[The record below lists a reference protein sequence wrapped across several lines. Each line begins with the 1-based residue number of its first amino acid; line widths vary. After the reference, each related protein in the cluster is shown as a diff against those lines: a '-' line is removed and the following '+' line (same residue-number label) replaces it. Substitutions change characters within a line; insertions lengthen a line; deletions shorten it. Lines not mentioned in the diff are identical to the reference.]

1 MPDTTGDTT
10 TTTTTTSSMEHNQQP
25 HSGDAPGLPESG
37 HHTTTMA
44 PTAPADHIP
53 PPAIT
58 TTKKTWRF
66 WAIIA
71 TLSFTGL
78 MSAIEGTIIT
88 SALPTITDSLGGG
101 DAYVWIPNAF
111 LLAQVAVLPLFA
123 QASNV
128 FGRRSLLLLAVLL
141 FTLGSGLCGG
151 ASSMRMLIAARALQ
165 GLGGG
170 GINLLIETVLTDLVA
185 LRERGKYMAF
195 VGLGATVGATAGP
208 FLGGL
213 ITEHSSWR
221 WCFYINVPIGGASF
235 VALFFFLNVK
245 YERSLSVAHRLRR
258 IDFSGNAIFI
268 AAIVSVLIA
277 TTWGGTLY
285 SWSTYHIAV
294 PLALGLF
301 GILLFTAFEWTPR
314 FCPEPSFPRVIVS
327 NRTSASALLLT
338 FIHAVVT
345 YFSYYFLPIYFQ
357 AVLGK
362 SPMQSGVATLP
373 SFAGSLIFAIA
384 GGVLLSAIGRYKPI
398 HLVGFGAS
406 IVAFGLFSIMDV
418 NSSVAA
424 WVCFQLLFA
433 IGGGGL
439 AGCLLPAVQAPLD
452 EKHVA
457 TATGTWSFAR
467 YFGCI
472 WGVAIPAA
480 IFNNEC
486 RRLATTVS
494 DPKIASFLTGDR
506 AYQHATGA
514 FLNTIEDPT
523 IRGEVVGVFTGALR
537 TCWLVGLGFA
547 GLGFLI
553 TFAQKEISLR
563 EELNNE
569 FGMEDV
575 KKTPESTSDEGIV
588 LPAVKDSRPP
598 SA

>member
-1 MPDTTGDTT
+1 M
-10 TTTTTTSSMEHNQQP
+10 TTTTSSMEHNQQP
-25 HSGDAPGLPESG
+25 HPDHTLGRPESG
-37 HHTTTMA
+37 QQTISMA
-44 PTAPADHIP
+44 PTTPADQTP
-53 PPAIT
+53 PPAVQ
-58 TTKKTWRF
+58 TKKTWRF
-66 WAIIA
+66 WAILA

-101 DAYVWIPNAF
+101 DSYVWIPNAF

-128 FGRRSLLLLAVLL
+128 FGRRNLLLGAVLL

-165 GLGGG
+165 GIGGG
-170 GINLLIETVLTDLVA
+170 GINLLNETVLTDLVT
-185 LRERGKYMAF
+185 LRERGKYMAL
-195 VGLGATVGATAGP
+195 VGMGATVGATAGP

-213 ITEHSSWR
+213 ITERSSWR
-221 WCFYINVPIGGASF
+221 WCFYINVPIGGVSF
-235 VALFFFLNVK
+235 IALFFFLNVK
-245 YERSLSVAHRLRR
+245 YEQSLSIAARLRR

-268 AAIVSVLIA
+268 AAMASVLIA

-285 SWSTYHIAV
+285 SWSTYHVAV

-301 GILLFTAFEWTPR
+301 GVLLFTAFEWTPR
-314 FCPEPSFPRVIVS
+314 FCPEPSFPRDIVS

-338 FIHAVVT
+338 FIHAVIS

-357 AVLGK
+357 AVMGK

-373 SFAGSLIFAIA
+373 SFAGSLFFALA
-384 GGVLLSAIGRYKPI
+384 GGILMSAIGRYKPI

-406 IVAFGLFSIMDV
+406 VVAI
-418 NSSVAA
+418 AA
-424 WVCFQLLFA
+424 WVCYQLLFA

-494 DPKIASFLTGDR
+494 DPKIASFLAGDR

-514 FLNTIEDPT
+514 FIHSIADPAL
-523 IRGEVVGVFTGALR
+523 RGEVVGVFTGALR
-537 TCWLVGLGFA
+537 TCWLVGIAFA
-547 GLGFLI
+547 GLGFLV
-553 TFAQKEISLR
+553 TFVEKEITLR
-563 EELNNE
+563 DVLNTE
-569 FGMEDV
+569 FGMED
-575 KKTPESTSDEGIV
+575 KKSPESFLYEGID

>member
-1 MPDTTGDTT
+1 MIDNTGG
-10 TTTTTTSSMEHNQQP
+10 TTTTTSSMEHTQQP
-25 HSGDAPGLPESG
+25 NDRAQGRPESG
-37 HHTTTMA
+37 LHTATM
-44 PTAPADHIP
+44 PSTIPADQPSP
-53 PPAIT
+53 PVVK
-58 TTKKTWRF
+58 TKKTWRF

-128 FGRRSLLLLAVLL
+128 FGRRSLLLAAVLL

-151 ASSMRMLIAARALQ
+151 ADSMRMLIAARALQ

-170 GINLLIETVLTDLVA
+170 GINLLIETVLTDIVA
-185 LRERGKYMAF
+185 LRERGKYMAIT
-195 VGLGATVGATAGP
+195 GLGATLGATLGP

-245 YERSLSVAHRLRR
+245 HERSLGLSTRLRR

-268 AAIVSVLIA
+268 AAIASVLIA

-285 SWSTYHIAV
+285 SWGTYNVAV

-357 AVLGK
+357 AVKGK

-373 SFAGSLIFAIA
+373 SFAGSLFFALA
-384 GGVLLSAIGRYKPI
+384 GGILMSAIGRYKPI
-398 HLVGFGAS
+398 HLIGFGAS
-406 IVAFGLFSIMDV
+406 IIAFGLFSLLDID
-418 NSSVAA
+418 SSVAA
-424 WVCFQLLFA
+424 WVCYQLLFA

-486 RRLATTVS
+486 RRLTTTIS

-514 FLNTIEDPT
+514 FLDTIEDPAL
-523 IRGEVVGVFTGALR
+523 RGEVIGVFSGALR
-537 TCWLVGLGFA
+537 MCWLVGIAFA

-553 TFAQKEISLR
+553 TFVEKEIDLR

-569 FGMEDV
+569 FGMEDM
-575 KKTPESTSDEGIV
+575 KKTPESTSNEGIAMSV
-588 LPAVKDSRPP
+588 VKDSRPP
-598 SA
+598 SS

>member
-1 MPDTTGDTT
+1 MPENTDGTTI
-10 TTTTTTSSMEHNQQP
+10 TTTTTTSSMEHIQQP
-25 HSGDAPGLPESG
+25 HPDHALGRPESG
-37 HHTTTMA
+37 QQTTAMA
-44 PTAPADHIP
+44 PTTPADQTP
-53 PPAIT
+53 PPAVK
-58 TTKKTWRF
+58 TKKTWRF

-71 TLSFTGL
+71 TLSFTSL
-78 MSAIEGTIIT
+78 MSAIKSTIIT
-88 SALPTITDSLGGG
+88 SALPTIT

-128 FGRRSLLLLAVLL
+128 FGRRSLLLGAVLL

-151 ASSMRMLIAARALQ
+151 ASSMRMLVAARALQ

-195 VGLGATVGATAGP
+195 VGLGATVGATAGS

-285 SWSTYHIAV
+285 SWSTYHVAV

-301 GILLFTAFEWTPR
+301 GVLLFTAFEWTPR
-314 FCPEPSFPRVIVS
+314 FCPEPSFPRDIVS
-327 NRTSASALLLT
+327 DRTSASALLLT
-338 FIHAVVT
+338 FIHAVIT
-345 YFSYYFLPIYFQ
+345 YFCYYFLPIYFQ

-362 SPMQSGVATLP
+362 SPMQSG
-373 SFAGSLIFAIA
+373 
-384 GGVLLSAIGRYKPI
+384 PI

-406 IVAFGLFSIMDV
+406 IIAFGLFSLLDV
-418 NSSVAA
+418 DSSVVA
-424 WVCFQLLFA
+424 WVCYQLLFA

-439 AGCLLPAVQAPLD
+439 AECLLPAVQAPLD

-457 TATGTWSFAR
+457 TATETWSFAS

-472 WGVAIPAA
+472 WVVAIPSA

-486 RRLATTVS
+486 RRLATTIS

-506 AYQHATGA
+506 TYQHATGA
-514 FLNTIEDPT
+514 FLGTIEDPSL
-523 IRGEVVGVFTGALR
+523 RSEVVGVFTGALR
-537 TCWLVGLGFA
+537 TCWLVGIAFA
-547 GLGFLI
+547 GLGFMI
-553 TFAQKEISLR
+553 TFVEKEMSLR

-575 KKTPESTSDEGIV
+575 KKTP
-588 LPAVKDSRPP
+588 SRLQMKG
-598 SA
+598 SCYR